1 MNSRVKVWI
10 WLIVLVGLSVWFAK
24 WAYPLDGLV
33 EHTPAYEKNL
43 APQKDLGELFSKMGM
58 EPGATARL
66 NPCVEIEAN
75 ASRYCTVHAI

>member
-1 MNSRVKVWI
+1 MWI